1 MTEASTALLAEYSK
15 TAIIRAEVKGFRG
28 RFGEGSQHKS
38 YRGRFYLQILF
49 CLIPIFVYEFE
60 RKRRIKL
67 AGSETE
73 QKRTEQVQTEPF
85 LSTAVAT
92 GSNSR
97 QNSTRQSQP
106 EPAAGDAAGGGKLSQ
121 RKSITKLSLPTSQS
135 IYTLKF
141 AGFWPASGARRDAE
155 VVEAGH
161 GSGFP
166 SLRSWA

>member
-38 YRGRFYLQILF
+38 YRGRFYLQFLF
-49 CLIPIFVYEFE
+49 WLIPIFVYEFE

-85 LSTAVAT
+85 LSTAVNP
-92 GSNSR
+92 SP
-97 QNSTRQSQP
+97 SQQQ
-106 EPAAGDAAGGGKLSQ
+106 AVQ
-121 RKSITKLSLPTSQS
+121 
-135 IYTLKF
+135 
-141 AGFWPASGARRDAE
+141 
-155 VVEAGH
+155 
-161 GSGFP
+161 
-166 SLRSWA
+166 